1 MKAAG
6 YIVRVDELGRIVIP
20 VRLRRTLDFDKGACL
35 EMFTQDESLVI
46 RKYSS
51 CCAFCQSDENLTEHM
66 GKHICKSCLDTITK
80 G

>member
-20 VRLRRTLDFDKGACL
+20 VRLRKALDFDKGACL
-35 EMFTQDESLVI
+35 EMFTEEQSLVI

-51 CCAFCQSDENLTEHM
+51 CCAFCQNDEDLKEYK
-66 GKHICKSCLDTITK
+66 GKHICAHCLSELTK
-80 G
+80 N